1 MRKAKS
7 ISLAILI
14 ALCVVLFN
22 NDFIT
27 AFAADEESS
36 AATFDWGV
44 VETKT
49 VEADLRHAKIRIAR
63 ITAQKGG
70 SSWEN
75 MEKYV
80 SVCSTGE
87 QFTYDVDGVHVLAE
101 FTASCAN
108 TGSCNGHGAFI
119 ADAGVNLRTL
129 EVSGAFAEVSGF
141 LSEIENEGNSTDPSI
156 RINYLFT
163 ITIDDGNSAKTF
175 TYEIVFAQTGQPTIT
190 SCGDVP
196 DSTEAS
202 AVSLPG
208 DYSPK
213 GTIDSSFEKADA
225 TCSVDLSYSDYVFES
240 MKEVTTLPQDYRY
253 SASVDGS
260 EVCFDYNYYVV
271 NRGEY
276 WGHGRYIHEICPVV
290 RYAKAFGADVSF
302 VGKRIGLYNIGTKVD
317 PIAAAMYLL
326 QCRIET
332 VNSSIY
338 KSYTTLVN
346 GNSED
351 DALTDISG
359 YPGPEESGFAGV
371 AKTLELRKV
380 SNQITTDL
388 VAGEALPGETDWDD
402 LEGGKQQSYNWE
414 SFDLSCGDSLAN
426 VEYKIVFGPKTSYN
440 GHGNFVSY
448 AKGLVTKG
456 EVSNADL
463 TVAIRPSY
471 ANTTLNYGTEID
483 PITAVPLLTEIS
495 VSTPYGMVLYQKIF
509 APRGDG
515 SLRKIFNSTEE
526 NFGGWI
532 DEWDGGK
539 ISLNPDLSLYAGE
552 PKPVVTEVGNR
563 ITVDTD
569 SVSTLDEKVDWN
581 DYEGGI
587 TSASRVFTVSLENE
601 EFRASVEYAVGYVA
615 KLSYNGHGLF
625 LSDVSGFVQKAVASN
640 ADVSVRIL
648 PLSDDLC
655 MNSGSKIDPIAV
667 VPLVA
672 EVKIV
677 TANGTYLIQECVSVY
692 GDAKYSFVSGGF
704 FDTNDFRNSIG
715 SKDPVVVP
723 VTKSVTVTTQ
733 SVNEETKDSW
743 YKHTN
748 YKPFQS
754 DVFSVCTEDNSA
766 KVDFS
771 YVAAVRGS
779 LNGHGAFSQY
789 AECVVQKAYAGNADI
804 SVRSEPLEFVNIG
817 TKVDPITGIPF
828 RTEIEITEP
837 SRTVLYQC
845 CYIIKGDSNAD
856 SLVCSSDITSSASK
870 PLRSLANS
878 TETLNKSFTG
888 NVTYDCPKPETLK
901 DDSLVTDENKAF
913 QKEVCLYQIME
924 SDSTL
929 QFAFQIASSVGTK
942 QGHGQFLSDCE
953 VAPLII
959 EENTDSSV
967 RLQGA
972 FSKVLNASDS
982 RVDPITSLFYPIRV
996 LVSGDE
1002 CSYYRTVIAYI
1013 RGDGTVLV
1021 SDTDEFV
1028 SVDNLYE
1035 HFSLSFDNNGGE
1047 GTMEPQVVFGADVK
1061 NRLQPCAFTREGY
1074 RFVGWNTASEPTTA
1088 EPGQTYADEDMITVQ
1103 SDQVLYAQWEILPA
1117 VAPTIESSTKSVES
1131 VYGDTE
1137 ESSVFVKAAADA
1149 GAEYKLKYQWYVNSV
1164 SDVVSGTLISG
1175 ANGSEYRIPGGRSVG
1190 SAYYYCVITA
1200 VRKDNQLSIEVTCEP
1215 IHYVVKKA
1223 PLRIVAKDKTIAYGE
1238 APSDNGVAYEGFVLE
1253 DSASDLSGTL
1263 TFDYDY
1269 LLNDEAGTY
1278 SIVPKGLSSANYE
1291 ITFVAG
1297 VLTVEPKTADPVYTA
1312 TWKNASWKQG
1322 SKEPITVIVKRSVE
1336 DAACFSHFR
1345 SVSVG
1350 GATLV
1355 AGKDYDAVSGST
1367 VVTIS
1372 VSYLETLNAGEY
1384 TVTITFDDGE
1394 VSTTFKVTEDS
1405 KIESPET
1412 GEVYSVYVPV
1422 LAAVAFFGVLAL
1434 DYGRKKRKAAGR

>member
-7 ISLAILI
+7 IGLAILM
-14 ALCVVLFN
+14 ALCVILFN
-22 NDFIT
+22 NVYNT
-27 AFAADEESS
+27 AFAADEDSS
-36 AATFDWGV
+36 AATFNWGV
-44 VETKT
+44 VETEN

-63 ITAQKGG
+63 ITAKKNVD
-70 SSWEN
+70 WTEMEN
-75 MEKYV
+75 F
-80 SVCSTGE
+80 STVCSDNE
-87 QFTYDVDGVHVLAE
+87 RFSYDVDGVHVLAE
-101 FTASCAN
+101 FNASCAN

-196 DSTEAS
+196 DSTEPS
-202 AVSLPG
+202 SVSVPG
-208 DYSPK
+208 EYTPK

-225 TCSVDLSYSDYVFES
+225 TCSVDLTYSDYVFEI
-240 MKEVTTLPQDYRY
+240 MNEVTTLPQDYQY

-276 WGHGRYIHEICPVV
+276 CGHGRYIHEICPVV
-290 RYAKAFGADVSF
+290 RYAKAFGADMSF

-338 KSYTTLVN
+338 KSYTTLVK

-359 YPGPEESGFAGV
+359 YLGPEKSGFAGV

-388 VAGEALPGETDWDD
+388 VAGEALPGEIYWDD
-402 LEGGKQQSYNWE
+402 LEGGKQQSYSWE

-426 VEYKIVFGPKTSYN
+426 VEYKIVFGTKTSYN
-440 GHGNFVSY
+440 GHGMFVSY

-471 ANTTLNYGTEID
+471 ANTTQNFGTSID

-495 VSTPYGMVLYQKIF
+495 VSTPYGMVLHQKIF

-515 SLRKIFNSTEE
+515 SLRKIFKSTEE
-526 NFGGWI
+526 KFGGWI

-569 SVSTLDEKVDWN
+569 SVSTLDESLDWN

-587 TSASRVFTVSLENE
+587 TSASGVFTVSLENE

-615 KLSYNGHGLF
+615 KLSFNGHGLF

-648 PLSDDLC
+648 PLSDDLF
-655 MNSGSKIDPIAV
+655 MNSGSRIDPIAV

-692 GDAKYSFVSGGF
+692 GDAKDSFVSGGF

-723 VTKSVTVTTQ
+723 VTKSITVTTQ

-743 YKHTN
+743 NRHTN

-771 YVAAVRGS
+771 YVAAVSG
-779 LNGHGAFSQY
+779 LQNGHGAFSRY

-804 SVRSEPLEFVNIG
+804 SVRSEPLEFVNFG

-870 PLRSLANS
+870 PLRSLENS

-901 DDSLVTDENKAF
+901 DDLLVTDENKAF

-942 QGHGQFLSDCE
+942 RGHGQFLSDCE

-967 RLQGA
+967 WLQGA
-972 FSKVLNASDS
+972 FSKELNTSDN

-1028 SVDNLYE
+1028 PVDNLYE
-1035 HFSLSFDNNGGE
+1035 HFSLSFDKNGGE
-1047 GTMEPQVVFGADVK
+1047 GTMESQAVFGSDVE
-1061 NRLQPCAFTREGY
+1061 NRIQSCAFTREGY
-1074 RFVGWNTASEPTTA
+1074 RFTGWNTVDAPTASEP
-1088 EPGQTYADEDMITVQ
+1088 GKSYKDKDLITLH
-1103 SDQVLYAQWEILPA
+1103 SDLKLYAQWELLPA
-1117 VAPTIESSTKSVES
+1117 TAPVIESVSKSAES
-1131 VYGDTE
+1131 VYGDSAVT
-1137 ESSVFVKAAADA
+1137 SVFVKAVADA
-1149 GAEYKLKYQWYVNSV
+1149 NAEYDITYQWCVNSVADVTSGALIEGATGSEYKLP
-1164 SDVVSGTLISG
+1164 
-1175 ANGSEYRIPGGRSVG
+1175 AGRSVG
-1190 SAYYYCVITA
+1190 TEYYYCVITA
-1200 VRKDNQLSIEVTCEP
+1200 VRRDNRQSAVVTTEP
-1215 IHYVVKKA
+1215 IPVVVKKA
-1223 PLRIVAKDKTIAYGE
+1223 PLRIIAKDMTIAYGE
-1238 APSDNGVAYEGFVLE
+1238 LPTDSGVTYEGFVGE
-1253 DSASDLSGTL
+1253 DTADDLTGTL
-1263 TFDYDY
+1263 IFDYDY
-1269 LLNDEAGTY
+1269 KQNDEAGKY
-1278 SIVPKGLSSANYE
+1278 SIVPKGLTSAKYE

-1297 VLTVEPKTADPVYTA
+1297 VLTVESKPDAAVYTA

-1322 SKEPITVIVKRSVE
+1322 SKEPIIVTVKRSVE
-1336 DAACFSHFR
+1336 DASCFRHFR
-1345 SVSVG
+1345 SVTIG
-1350 GATLV
+1350 GKTLT

-1372 VSYLETLNAGEY
+1372 TSYLETLNAGEY
-1384 TVTITFDDGE
+1384 AVSVVFDDGE
-1394 VSTTFKVTEDS
+1394 VTTSFKVTEDS
-1405 KIESPET
+1405 KFDSPNT
-1412 GEVYSVYVPV
+1412 GEVSQVYVPV
-1422 LAAVAFFGVLAL
+1422 LAAIAFCGVFAL
-1434 DYGRKKRKAAGR
+1434 VYGKKKREEV